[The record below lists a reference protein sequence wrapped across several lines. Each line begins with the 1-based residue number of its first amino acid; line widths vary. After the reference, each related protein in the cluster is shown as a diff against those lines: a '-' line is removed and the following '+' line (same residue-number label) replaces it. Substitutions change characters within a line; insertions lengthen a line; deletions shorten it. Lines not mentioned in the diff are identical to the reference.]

1 MLEVRTYL
9 TPNNEEPYK
18 IWLDKLSD
26 RNAAARILVRVER
39 MAKGNYGD
47 IKPLGDGVWEARI
60 DWGPGY
66 RLYYAQAGL
75 KIILL
80 LVGGDKR
87 KQAADIQQAK
97 SYWADWQ
104 IRRNQK

>member
-26 RNAAARILVRVER
+26 RNAVTRILVRVER

-80 LVGGDKR
+80 LIGGDKR
-87 KQAADIQQAK
+87 KQVADIQLAK
-97 SYWADWQ
+97 SYWADWLN
-104 IRRNQK
+104 RRNQK

>member
-26 RNAAARILVRVER
+26 RNAAARILIRVER
-39 MAKGNYGD
+39 M
-47 IKPLGDGVWEARI
+47 
-60 DWGPGY
+60 
-66 RLYYAQAGL
+66 
-75 KIILL
+75 
-80 LVGGDKR
+80 
-87 KQAADIQQAK
+87 AK

>member
-26 RNAAARILVRVER
+26 RNAVTRILVRVER

-60 DWGPGY
+60 DWG
-66 RLYYAQAGL
+66 QATAFTMPRQ
-75 KIILL
+75 
-80 LVGGDKR
+80 VKR
-87 KQAADIQQAK
+87 
-97 SYWADWQ
+97 SSCC
-104 IRRNQK
+104 

>member
-26 RNAAARILVRVER
+26 RNAVTRILVRVER

-47 IKPLGDGVWEARI
+47 IKPLGDGVW
-60 DWGPGY
+60 
-66 RLYYAQAGL
+66 
-75 KIILL
+75 
-80 LVGGDKR
+80 
-87 KQAADIQQAK
+87 
-97 SYWADWQ
+97 
-104 IRRNQK
+104 